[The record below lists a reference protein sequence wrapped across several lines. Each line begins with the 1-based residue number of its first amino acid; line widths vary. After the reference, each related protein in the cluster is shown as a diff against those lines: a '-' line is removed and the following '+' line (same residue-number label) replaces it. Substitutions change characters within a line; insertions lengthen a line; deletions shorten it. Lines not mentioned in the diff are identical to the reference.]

1 MSDFKIGD
9 KVVIREW
16 DDLKAEFKATVY
28 KEGIDLLNGVIF
40 ANNMYH
46 LCGRTATIID
56 INGTDV
62 LLDFDDKSGDIN
74 WKFTIEMIK
83 PFTPKK
89 YLSREKLIQI
99 GYKENAFRNGKSQWV
114 KCQDLIKILIFT
126 KRSEY
131 LYSGVNLK
139 CFLHEKEDLKYVAQ
153 ALDQLEFDL
162 DALGIPKELRRR

>member
-62 LLDFDDKSGDIN
+62 LLDFEN
-74 WKFTIEMIK
+74 KFK
-83 PFTPKK
+83 P
-89 YLSREKLIQI
+89 
-99 GYKENAFRNGKSQWV
+99 
-114 KCQDLIKILIFT
+114 
-126 KRSEY
+126 
-131 LYSGVNLK
+131 
-139 CFLHEKEDLKYVAQ
+139 
-153 ALDQLEFDL
+153 
-162 DALGIPKELRRR
+162 

>member
-16 DDLKAEFKATVY
+16 NDLKAEFKATVY

-62 LLDFDDKSGDIN
+62 LLDFDDKTGDIN

-89 YLSREKLIQI
+89 YLGEKMFTDL
-99 GYKENAFRNGKSQWV
+99 GYHQEPFINGQSQWYKYV
-114 KCQDLIKILIFT
+114 DNTKISIVT
-126 KRSEY
+126 KNGAY
-131 LYSGVNLK
+131 VYSGVNLK
-139 CFLHEKEDLKYVAQ
+139 CFIYEKEDLKYVAQ